1 MHTDNNFF
9 ILYKILVFLQIDI
22 FKSSAWR
29 IGAISTLSPK
39 LLQSRK
45 KVSPNLIHIKSPQQ
59 KTHPQFLESGVYSV
73 FIVVVSVLSRII
85 NKRGLL

>member
-29 IGAISTLSPK
+29 IGAIKQKRHGGIFFSTL
-39 LLQSRK
+39 
-45 KVSPNLIHIKSPQQ
+45 Q
-59 KTHPQFLESGVYSV
+59 KESQ
-73 FIVVVSVLSRII
+73 
-85 NKRGLL
+85 K